1 MGEYIDRCI
10 IIMSCMRLVLAICN
24 ENIHIIIC
32 LISTHNVTFDCGI
45 QTLLWRELHYNMMLD
60 IVMGDSEK
68 ILKGALLPWIRPQLS
83 IIIYHACLNAY
94 S

>member
-1 MGEYIDRCI
+1 MFNLLLIVGFKHYYGEDYTT
-10 IIMSCMRLVLAICN
+10 IC
-24 ENIHIIIC
+24 
-32 LISTHNVTFDCGI
+32 
-45 QTLLWRELHYNMMLD
+45 MMLD

-68 ILKGALLPWIRPQLS
+68 ILKGALAPWIHPQLS